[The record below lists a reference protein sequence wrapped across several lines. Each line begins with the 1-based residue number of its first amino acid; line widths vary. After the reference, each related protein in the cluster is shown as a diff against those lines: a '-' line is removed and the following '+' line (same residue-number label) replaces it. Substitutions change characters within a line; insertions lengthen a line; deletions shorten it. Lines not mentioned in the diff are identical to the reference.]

1 METEKKKVLIVE
13 DDVDVITVIKTILTK
28 EGYEIEP
35 AMSKNEALEKLQN
48 NKFDVAI
55 LDVMM
60 SNRYEGFELAQEI
73 KNNPEFKDM
82 PILIQ
87 SSIDV
92 LVTSKLAVQEMA
104 VQYRQD
110 PNYKDLQVLL
120 VRNGTDDTAGIDYLD
135 EEGKTHW
142 FPVNGFIR
150 KPVEAK
156 KLIEA
161 IEKHI

>member
-13 DDVDVITVIKTILTK
+13 DDDDVITVVKTILTQ
-28 EGYEIEP
+28 EGYEIES
-35 AMSKNEALEKLQN
+35 AKSKKEALEKLQN
-48 NKFDVAI
+48 KKFDIAI

-60 SNRYEGFELAQEI
+60 SDRHEGFELAQEI
-73 KNNPEFKDM
+73 KTNPELKHM

-92 LVTSKLAVQEMA
+92 LFTSKSEVREMA
-104 VQYRQD
+104 SQYRQHPD
-110 PNYKDLQVLL
+110 YKDLQVLL
-120 VRNGTDDTAGIDYLD
+120 VKNAADGTAGIDYLD

-150 KPVEAK
+150 KPVEAE

-161 IEKHI
+161 IEKHS